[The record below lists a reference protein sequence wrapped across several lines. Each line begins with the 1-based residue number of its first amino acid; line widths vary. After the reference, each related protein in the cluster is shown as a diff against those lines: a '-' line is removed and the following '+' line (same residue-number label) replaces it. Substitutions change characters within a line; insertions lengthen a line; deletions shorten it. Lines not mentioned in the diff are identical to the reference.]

1 MKLQNTQNGEEN
13 MKRHLTIGVVMGA
26 FLLPIISLAEELTGL
41 ENLKMLGEY
50 YDSDKGDITPVVNPA
65 GKVRVMV
72 LYQYQ
77 CADCAK
83 MAPMILKLAK
93 NHPEIRF
100 VFKNLPDES
109 EQSLLAAQAELM
121 VWLNGGEGAFLNY
134 YADLFNGMSIDESV
148 RKNGFPLL
156 DKESELRGFQ
166 HANAKLAKTTGFF
179 AEQLNIQTL
188 PALIIASAENPVARN
203 NSILTGVVDE
213 KTLLAAVEK
222 AKRGE

>member
-1 MKLQNTQNGEEN
+1 
-13 MKRHLTIGVVMGA
+13 MKRYLTIGLLLGSA
-26 FLLPIISLAEELTGL
+26 FLLPIISQAEELTGL

-72 LYQYQ
+72 FYQYQ

-93 NHPEIRF
+93 SHPDIRF
-100 VFKNLPDES
+100 VFKNLPDNS
-109 EQSLLAAQAELM
+109 KQSLLAAQAELM
-121 VWLNGGEGAFLNY
+121 IWLNGGEAAFLDY
-134 YADLFNGMSIDESV
+134 YADLFSGMSVEESV

-166 HANAKLAKTTGFF
+166 NANAKLAKTTEFF
-179 AEQLNIQTL
+179 AEQFNIQTL
-188 PALIIASAENPVARN
+188 PTLIIASAEKPVAQN
-203 NSILTGVVDE
+203 NSILTGMVDE

>member
-1 MKLQNTQNGEEN
+1 
-13 MKRHLTIGVVMGA
+13 MKRHLIIGLLLGA

-50 YDSDKGDITPVVNPA
+50 YDSDKGDITPIVNPA

-109 EQSLLAAQAELM
+109 KQSLLAAQAELM
-121 VWLNGGEGAFLNY
+121 VWLNGGEVAFLNY
-134 YADLFNGMSIDESV
+134 YSDLFSGMSIDEIF
-148 RKNGFPLL
+148 RKNGVPLL

-166 HANAKLAKTTGFF
+166 NANAKLAKTTGFF

-188 PALIIASAENPVARN
+188 PALIIASAENPVAQN

-222 AKRGE
+222 AKGSE

>member
-1 MKLQNTQNGEEN
+1 MNK
-13 MKRHLTIGVVMGA
+13 HLIIGSLLGA

-72 LYQYQ
+72 LYHYQ

-93 NHPEIRF
+93 NHPDIRF

-109 EQSLLAAQAELM
+109 KQSLLAAQAELM
-121 VWLNGGEGAFLNY
+121 VWLNGGEVAFLNY
-134 YADLFNGMSIDESV
+134 YADLFSGISIDESF
-148 RKNGFPLL
+148 RKNGVPLL
-156 DKESELRGFQ
+156 DKESQLRGFQ
-166 HANAKLAKTTGFF
+166 NANEKLATTIAFF
-179 AEQLNIQTL
+179 AEQFNIQTL
-188 PALIIASAENPVARN
+188 PALIIASSENPVAQN

-222 AKRGE
+222 AKRGK